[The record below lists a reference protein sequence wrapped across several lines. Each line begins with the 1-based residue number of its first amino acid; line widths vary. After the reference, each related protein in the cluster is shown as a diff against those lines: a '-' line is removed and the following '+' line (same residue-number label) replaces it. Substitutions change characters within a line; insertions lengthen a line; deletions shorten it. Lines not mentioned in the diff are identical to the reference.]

1 MKQNKCK
8 ICRRVG
14 VKLFLKAEKCMSV
27 KCPMV
32 KRPYPPGIRSKQ
44 RRRNLSEYAKQLNEK
59 QKLRNW
65 YNLRERQ
72 FKSCAKY
79 ALDKRGKIGNA
90 QDIFIGK
97 LEKRLDN
104 VVFRLGFA
112 CSRVQARQLVSHKH
126 FLVNGKRVNISS
138 YQVDNGDEIQISAI
152 SQKNIVFQNLSM
164 TLEKHQ
170 PPSWL
175 KLDSKNLKG
184 KVIGE
189 PSFAEVAP
197 PAEVSAIFE
206 FYSR

>member
-14 VKLFLKAEKCMSV
+14 VKLFLKAEKCMSA

-32 KRPYPPGIRSKQ
+32 KRPYPPGLKAKA

-72 FKSCAKY
+72 FKSYARH
-79 ALDKRGKIGNA
+79 ALDKRGRAGNA
-90 QDIFIGK
+90 QDIFIRK

-138 YQVDNGDEIQISAI
+138 YQVNNGDEVKISPI
-152 SQKNIVFQNLSM
+152 SQKKIVFENLPM
-164 TLEKHQ
+164 VLKNHQ

-175 KLDSKNLKG
+175 KLDPKNLKG

-189 PSFAEVAP
+189 PSFAEVAL
-197 PAEVSAIFE
+197 PAEVSTIFE